1 MFTSKDLPALL
12 LLTALFFAA
21 VGCEDRIGTDSQQQ
35 VQVEDEAVQVARAA
49 TEWIRENQFVRQY
62 PDSLPVKSSHV
73 RAVAKD
79 FGETIE
85 ETRREMRRNHCV
97 GCPPVQRVDPEAFA
111 ITWPGGGKRAEKVS
125 EATIRAA
132 RGLAEALEKPSG
144 EEASFLDCTD
154 SNPGSIARDKCA
166 IRRDVQSLL
175 SFEEVK
181 VNGDSTAQVEVRWL
195 YKANAEAALLRSD
208 TGTSDV
214 LSVRKMRDM
223 KLVKRNGSWTV
234 EDVLIGMPSR

>member
-1 MFTSKDLPALL
+1 MFTSRDLPPLPLL
-12 LLTALFFAA
+12 IALFFAA

-35 VQVEDEAVQVARAA
+35 VPVEDEAVQVARAA

-85 ETRREMRRNHCV
+85 ETRREIRRNHCV
-97 GCPPVQRVDPEAFA
+97 GCASAQRVDPEAFA
-111 ITWPGGGKRAEKVS
+111 IAWPGGGKRAEKVS

-132 RGLAEALEKPSG
+132 RGLAEAPEKPFG
-144 EEASFLDCTD
+144 KEDSFPDCAD
-154 SNPGSIARDKCA
+154 SNPGSTARGECA

-195 YKANAEAALLRSD
+195 YKANAEATLLRSD

-214 LSVRKMRDM
+214 LSVREMRGM

-234 EDVLIGMPSR
+234 EDVLIGMP